1 MARPRKP
8 IPKTQREI
16 SENLQKAT
24 DVARGNPNAKINPNE
39 SETGID
45 FNRSTKL
52 SFRDDTAKP
61 FTIGIQDLDE
71 AVFYYFKN
79 VIRPFVYQN
88 GERYEVPVIYGS
100 PESWKSYQK
109 DGYYRDKNGAIMLP
123 MIAIKRDSIAK
134 DRSVTN
140 KLDSNQP
147 NLHATFQKVFN
158 PKNFYSNFAALNNR
172 VPVKTFHVVAVPDY
186 VTLEYSCIV
195 QTYYMEQLNKIIEA
209 IEYAS
214 DAYWGDPERFKFRA
228 FIDQFTTATE
238 LSAGQD
244 RLVKGTF
251 NIRLRG
257 YIIPDTLQKDLNSI
271 KKVNSKSKII
281 IQVEATTNSDI
292 FDPNIRK
299 LSDGRT
305 RRYRGIDGRID
316 SIGDV
321 NLNNE
326 IQSPDPGSELR
337 SELRS

>member
-1 MARPRKP
+1 MAQSRKP
-8 IPKTQREI
+8 TPKTQQQLSNEYNGAN
-16 SENLQKAT
+16 SLL
-24 DVARGNPNAKINPNE
+24 GNPNLADPNFN
-39 SETGID
+39 GP
-45 FNRSTKL
+45 NRSL
-52 SFRDDTAKP
+52 QDSFEGDTVKP
-61 FTIGIQDLDE
+61 FTVGIQDIDE
-71 AVFYYFKN
+71 AVMYYFQN
-79 VIRPFVYQN
+79 VIRPFVLQN
-88 GERYEVPVIYGS
+88 GNRIEVPVIYGS
-100 PESWKSYQK
+100 PERWKSFQK

-123 MIAIKRDSIAK
+123 LIAVKRDTISK

-147 NLHATFQKVFN
+147 NLYATFQKAFN

-172 VPVKTFHVVAVPDY
+172 IPVKTFHAVTVPDY

-251 NIRLRG
+251 TIRLRG

-281 IQVEATTNSDI
+281 IQVETTSNSDI

-305 RRYRGIDGRID
+305 RKDRDTEGRIN
-316 SIGDV
+316 SVGEVIPGREV
-321 NLNNE
+321 
-326 IQSPDPGSELR
+326 QSPDPGSELR
-337 SELRS
+337 S